1 MLTARQGLLPLSD
14 LDPQQFETFVLSFLG
29 AGISLEVIERP
40 PKAIEGSSRAVRY
53 RLIGA
58 TFFGG
63 AGPAGQRGIDIK
75 VTTETGAIWAFQ
87 CKHYATDF
95 TVAKTKATITKAME
109 EFPAA
114 ARYFLVLSSEPRPDV
129 RDQVEQHERWEI
141 WGGSELSVR
150 FFNEVDR
157 SKQIEILQRI
167 FPNRASDLINRLYP
181 LRDDLLISTEGFFKI
196 WINPDRIFHH
206 RAQLVGRQDVL
217 LSLHTLIRDPSV
229 QAVILPA
236 AGGVGKTRLLRA
248 FGETFSAEHPEQHL
262 LFIDSEARPDK
273 GSNILRTARD
283 GELVVVQ
290 DDAHRTESLR
300 NEIITSLVEK
310 NGKMVF
316 ATRPHAV
323 DALTSWLA
331 RVGVDAGRIRVL
343 PPLAPLKREERVA
356 LARECLPANAQEWA
370 EPLAD
375 WAKGCTLVITVGA
388 ALIAQGKFN
397 PQKTWTSE
405 VFQRAVFDRLESES
419 FADAIEKTKV
429 PLARDI
435 LRLLATLAPWNEQ
448 VLPLDGMM
456 AILGGCTIRDFQEIF
471 DQFREARLLIQTRQ
485 GWRVIPDLFADHLV
499 FRGCYGDDGKLT
511 DFARRLQKGLGANA
525 TASILR
531 NLAEAEWQAQLDNSS
546 IASLLEPFW
555 RQMQEDFVNAN
566 FFDRSQI
573 IKTWAR
579 FSVLQPDRSLRLARL
594 ALDSTSAPPAPTEF
608 LFNEFSESMYSY
620 KTVLAAL
627 PPLLEPIAT
636 YHADFRCAALDLL
649 WDTHKHHDNID
660 ENAADGPLS
669 AIGHAAKFRIRH
681 PVEASQAVVD
691 WLAAKLKGPDA
702 GIFCDHPS
710 PALAVILKPIFE
722 HEVEDSFSDGPTFT
736 FRNYPISVEN
746 TRGVRA
752 SALKILQELVIPRG
766 EIATLNALSVLDAAI
781 GVVRLRLTREAA
793 AEFEKLW
800 LPERRSAL
808 AIIEYLVTSNQSSR
822 VLFRIFRLLRPLA
835 IRDPQPEFRDDCA
848 RMLAK
853 IPDSAGLRLTRILL
867 SNAWSEFFHDT
878 PHEEASVTDAEK
890 RVIGE
895 WQSLVNAA
903 AAGIIAQHPATGL
916 LVSFLNNTVADY
928 CRVGTPPHCWELL
941 NAVARVQPE
950 LAANCID
957 ELLAKDATLVDQWWT
972 ALFSGQRQFPD
983 ERLIGWVKKVFRA
996 NNTVRH
1002 RALLSILGWAGI
1014 GEVPAQVLTEVAA
1027 WSCRLGD
1034 ATLETA
1040 LENLRW
1046 RDERKATI
1054 YNTILNNLDLSALS
1068 GKSLTRLA
1076 EALSNATGHN
1086 EFPLSSDFV
1095 IRFIRE
1101 LGRVDRIDD
1110 HEDRS
1115 FIRQLSKL
1123 APQAF
1128 FDMLEQRIREA
1139 ETRRAAGQKFDP
1151 LRVGTSLP
1159 LTELPKA
1166 PDYRSLARK
1175 LFDTLRTADVKSKYW
1190 WQLLFQGAVLQV
1202 SPLGLELMKE
1212 WLPKVQTADELRDFI
1227 RTLHFEGSMI
1237 IFREPEFVRAILIRM
1252 RQLAPTDF
1260 ERLRWSLGNT
1270 ASPQIRGYIG
1280 HQLEPQFQYY
1290 REEAAKAA
1298 AIHERDSELAAFYRE
1313 IVRNEDADAA
1323 RHRREAELDAAE
1335 WQTT

>member
-1 MLTARQGLLPLSD
+1 MQTARQGLLPFSD
-14 LDPQQFETFVLSFLG
+14 LDSQQFEAFVLSFLG
-29 AGISLEVIERP
+29 AGISLEVMEP
-40 PKAIEGSSRAVRY
+40 PSKAIEGSSRAVRY

-63 AGPAGQRGIDIK
+63 AGPSGQRGIDIK
-75 VTTETGAIWAFQ
+75 ATTETGAVWAFQ
-87 CKHYATDF
+87 CKHYTTGF
-95 TVAKTKATITKAME
+95 TVAQTKAAITKATE

-114 ARYFLVLSSEPRPDV
+114 ARYFLFLSGEPSPDV
-129 RDQVEQHERWEI
+129 HQQVEQHERWEI

-167 FPNRASDLINRLYP
+167 FPNRSSDLINRLYP
-181 LRDDLLISTEGFFKI
+181 LRDDLLISAEGFFKI

-229 QAVILPA
+229 QAIILPA

-248 FGETFSAEHPEQHL
+248 LGETFSTEHPAQHL
-262 LFIDSEARPDK
+262 FFIDSEARPDI
-273 GSNILRTARD
+273 GSNILRAARE

-300 NEIITSLVEK
+300 SDIVASLVEK

-323 DALTSWLA
+323 DALTSWLT

-343 PPLAPLKREERVA
+343 PSLPSLNREDRVA

-397 PQKTWTSE
+397 PQTAWTSE

-435 LRLLATLAPWNEQ
+435 LRLLAALAPWNEQ
-448 VLPLDGMM
+448 VLPLDRMM
-456 AILGGCTIRDFQEIF
+456 VILDGCTIRDFQEIF
-471 DQFREARLLIQTRQ
+471 DRLREARLLVQTRQ

-499 FRGCYGDDGKLT
+499 YRGCYGDDGKLT
-511 DFARRLQKGLGANA
+511 DFARRLQQGLATNA
-525 TASILR
+525 SATIMR
-531 NLAEAEWQAQLDNSS
+531 NLAEAEWQAQLDNSN
-546 IASLLEPFW
+546 IESLLEPFW
-555 RQMQEDFVNAN
+555 RQVQDDFVATN
-566 FFDRSQI
+566 FHDRSQI
-573 IKTWAR
+573 LKTWAR
-579 FSVLQPDRSLRLARL
+579 FSVLQPDRSLRFARL
-594 ALDSTSAPPAPTEF
+594 ALDSTTAPPAPANF

-620 KTVLAAL
+620 KAVLAAL

-649 WDTHKHHDNID
+649 WDAHMRQDNVD

-669 AIGHAAKFRIRH
+669 AIGNAAKFRVRH
-681 PVEASQAVVD
+681 PVEASQAIID
-691 WLAAKLKGPDA
+691 WLAAKLQGPDA
-702 GIFCDHPS
+702 GKFCDQPS
-710 PALAVILKPIFE
+710 PALAVILKPVFE
-722 HEVEDSFSDGPTFT
+722 HEVEDSFSDGQTFT
-736 FRNYPISVEN
+736 FRNYPLSVEN
-746 TRGVRA
+746 TRGVRT
-752 SALKILQELVIPRG
+752 SALKTLQDLVIPRG

-781 GVVRLRLTREAA
+781 GVVRLRVTKEAA
-793 AEFEKLW
+793 AQFEGPW
-800 LPERRSAL
+800 LQERRSAL
-808 AIIEYLVTSNQSSR
+808 TIIEHLVSGDQSPR
-822 VLFRIFRLLRPLA
+822 VLFRIYRLLRPLA
-835 IRDPQPEFRDDCA
+835 IRDPQLEFRTDCA
-848 RMLAK
+848 HVLAK

-878 PHEEASVTDAEK
+878 PHEEASVSEAEK
-890 RVIGE
+890 RVMDE
-895 WQSLVNAA
+895 WQSLVNAVA
-903 AAGIIAQHPATGL
+903 ADIIAQHTTTGSL
-916 LVSFLNNTVADY
+916 ISFLNDTVADY

-941 NAVARVQPE
+941 NAVARAQPE
-950 LAANCID
+950 LAANCVD
-957 ELLAKDATLVDQWWT
+957 ELLAANKTLVDPWWT
-972 ALFSGQRQFPD
+972 ALFAGQWRFPD
-983 ERLIGWVKKVFRA
+983 ERLIGWVRKVFSADNIARY
-996 NNTVRH
+996 
-1002 RALLSILGWAGI
+1002 RALLSILGWVGM
-1014 GEVPAQVLTEVAA
+1014 GEIPAEVLAEVAI
-1027 WSCRLGD
+1027 WSRRLDD
-1034 ATLETA
+1034 AALETA
-1040 LENLRW
+1040 LESLRW
-1046 RDERKATI
+1046 RDGRKASI
-1054 YNTILNNLDLSALS
+1054 YDTILNNLDLPALS

-1076 EALSNATGHN
+1076 NALSNATDFKA
-1086 EFPLSSDFV
+1086 FPLTGDFV

-1101 LGRVDRIDD
+1101 LGRVDQL
-1110 HEDRS
+1110 EDYEERP

-1123 APQAF
+1123 EPRAF
-1128 FDMLEQRIREA
+1128 FDMLVKRIQEA
-1139 ETRRAAGQKFDP
+1139 ETYRAAGQKFDP
-1151 LRVGTSLP
+1151 LRIGASFP
-1159 LTELPKA
+1159 LTELPKV
-1166 PDYRSLARK
+1166 PDYPSLARN
-1175 LFDTLRTADVKSKYW
+1175 LFDMLRAADAKPRSW
-1190 WQLLFQGAVLQV
+1190 WRLLFQNAVLCV
-1202 SPLGLELMKE
+1202 SPLGLEFMKE
-1212 WLPKVQTADELRDFI
+1212 WLPMVQTADELVDFI

-1237 IFREPEFVRAILIRM
+1237 IFREPAFVRAILIRA

-1280 HQLEPQFQYY
+1280 HQLEPEFQYY
-1290 REEAAKAA
+1290 REEAAKALS
-1298 AIHERDSELAAFYRE
+1298 IHERNSELAAFYRE

-1323 RHRREAELDAAE
+1323 RHRRDGELDAAE
-1335 WQTT
+1335 WL